1 MLEERRLGVIGIVLE
16 KPPEVQAILNEY
28 ISEAGEII
36 VGRMGIPYRER
47 NVAVLALL
55 VDGTT
60 DQINTLT
67 GRLGSL
73 PGVNVRAAVTKK

>member
-1 MLEERRLGVIGIVLE
+1 MEERRLGVIGVVIE
-16 KPPEVQAILNEY
+16 KPSAVQAALNRY
-28 ISEAGEII
+28 ISEASEFI

-67 GRLGSL
+67 GKLGAL
-73 PGVNVRAAVTKK
+73 PGVNVRAAVAKK

>member
-1 MLEERRLGVIGIVLE
+1 MDERRLGVIGVVLE
-16 KPPEVQAILNEY
+16 KPAEVQSALNSY

-36 VGRMGIPYRER
+36 VGRMGSPYRER

-67 GRLGSL
+67 GKLGSL
-73 PGVNVRAAVTKK
+73 PGVNVRAALAKK

>member
-1 MLEERRLGVIGIVLE
+1 MDDRRLGVIGVVLE
-16 KPPEVQAILNEY
+16 NPAGVQAALNLY
-28 ISEAGEII
+28 ISEASEII

-47 NVAVLALL
+47 NVALLALI
-55 VDGTT
+55 VDGTL

-73 PGVNVRAAVTKK
+73 PGISVRAAVTKK

>member
-1 MLEERRLGVIGIVLE
+1 MDDRRLGVIGVVLE
-16 KPPEVQAILNEY
+16 DPAAVQAELNLY

-47 NVAVLALL
+47 NVALLALL
-55 VDGTT
+55 VDGTA

-73 PGVNVRAAVTKK
+73 PGTSVRAALAKK